1 MKINKAKSVINYI
14 NKMYETMEDNKNISS
29 MFLDILYNSKEV
41 ISNFDNKKS
50 YFDNIK
56 KIYELND
63 EFVNYYKKYNL
74 ENCFEMLSIDEYISN
89 PYVKNI
95 KLNKIIVDDNHKF
108 EELNYLPY
116 ECFLYKNIYIDN
128 EYLEHIKIGYFTTTY
143 SYITLLENED
153 IWMLI
158 TPHEINT
165 MKQAIS
171 NAYGNVITF
180 GLGLGYFAYMCSIKE
195 NVKTVTIIEKDE
207 KTIKLFKEFIL
218 PQFEHKD
225 KIIIINEDAIKFTS
239 KPINY
244 DYGFVDIYKDE
255 IDGLPLYI
263 KMYQNLIKQNFKSE
277 YWIEEGMIII
287 LRRAL
292 ITLLY
297 EQAYNLYKDQSETF
311 FDKLISLFNKVTKSV
326 IINDINDINN
336 LLSEQNIKKLIQKIK
351 LS

>member
-29 MFLDILYNSKEV
+29 MFLDILYNSKDNV
-41 ISNFDNKKS
+41 SNFDNKKS
-50 YFDNIK
+50 YFENIK
-56 KIYELND
+56 KLYELDAN
-63 EFVNYYKKYNL
+63 FINYYKKYGL
-74 ENCFEMLSIDEYISN
+74 ESCFEKLNMEEYNNN

-95 KLNKIIVDDNHKF
+95 KLNKIIVDENHKF

-128 EYLEHIKIGYFTTTY
+128 EYLEHIKIGYFTSSY
-143 SYITLLENED
+143 SYIALLENED

-171 NAYGNVITF
+171 NAHGNVITF
-180 GLGLGYFAYMCSIKE
+180 GLGLGYFAYMCSIKD
-195 NVKTVTIIEKDE
+195 NVNSITIIEKDE

-218 PQFEHKD
+218 PQFEYKD
-225 KIIIINEDAIKFTS
+225 KIIIINEDAINFTS
-239 KPINY
+239 KPLDY

-297 EQAYNLYKDQSETF
+297 EKTYNLYKETNETF
-311 FDKLISLFNKVTKSV
+311 FDELISLFNKATKNV

-336 LLSEQNIKKLIQKIK
+336 LLSEQNIKELIKKIK